1 MGHDEAQARQAALL
15 AFVHLI
21 KASNDDVV
29 SEVEAISFT
38 GDISQLSNYELSVVI
53 QQLQA
58 QLFSNL
64 NPHRPGGIGV
74 NAEAVERTPEPEPA
88 PAPKPVPAPTPT
100 PTAPT
105 APAPEPEPTPKA
117 RLSLFTLYQEV
128 GLDSDK
134 LNAALCHYT
143 HPALMKCARAYR
155 VASKSELEKFTTRQ
169 LIEALVKRAEGT
181 NWDAAPAQPAPAPTP
196 AKPADAWR
204 TRMEQIS
211 KAANPAPTPEPEP
224 EGLSWLD
231 NPEAFTL

>member
-21 KASNDDVV
+21 KASADDVV

-64 NPHRPGGIGV
+64 NPHRPSGI
-74 NAEAVERTPEPEPA
+74 AKPEPEPEPT
-88 PAPKPVPAPTPT
+88 PAPKPVP
-100 PTAPT
+100 
-105 APAPEPEPTPKA
+105 EPEPTPAPTTPEPEPKQAA

-134 LNAALCHYT
+134 LNAALRHYT

-211 KAANPAPTPEPEP
+211 KAANPPTPTPEPEP
-224 EGLSWLD
+224 GLSWLD

>member
-64 NPHRPGGIGV
+64 NPHRPSGIAKPEPEPTPAPKPV
-74 NAEAVERTPEPEPA
+74 PEPEPEPTPAPTTPEPEPA
-88 PAPKPVPAPTPT
+88 PKQA
-100 PTAPT
+100 
-105 APAPEPEPTPKA
+105 A